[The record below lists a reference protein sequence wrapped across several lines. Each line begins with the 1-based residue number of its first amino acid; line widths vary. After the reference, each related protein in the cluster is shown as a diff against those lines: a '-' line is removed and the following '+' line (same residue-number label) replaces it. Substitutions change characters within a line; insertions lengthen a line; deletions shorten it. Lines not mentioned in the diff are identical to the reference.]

1 VFTKEPPAADS
12 KLVLHENV
20 TVTPHLGASTV
31 EAQVCR
37 IGSEILFMIASSF
50 YYPSSQNANKHLGFL
65 RKEWPL
71 KLLKLSLEL

>member
-31 EAQVCR
+31 EAQVCL
-37 IGSEILFMIASSF
+37 IVSEILS
-50 YYPSSQNANKHLGFL
+50 
-65 RKEWPL
+65 
-71 KLLKLSLEL
+71 